1 MKFTK
6 SIILP
11 FLDWVD
17 YRLPIFS
24 YAQKNLVDYPTPKNL
39 NYWWNF
45 GSLAGIVLMIMII
58 TGFFLAINYTPH
70 TDYAFSSVEHL
81 MRDVNY
87 GWLLRF
93 MHSNGASMFF
103 ILVYIHMFRGL
114 YFGSYKAPRELLWI
128 IGVVIYLCMMGTAFM
143 GYVLPWGQMS
153 YWGATVITSLFSAV
167 PVIGDTIV
175 TWLWG
180 GFVIDNNTLTRFFV
194 GHYLMPMVIFMLVV
208 VHMWALH
215 QHHSNNPLGVDMRTP
230 ADSIP
235 FHPYYTIKDLVGL
248 GVFLIVYFGFVFFAP
263 DFFGEPDNYIEAN
276 PLVTPPHIVPEWYFL
291 PFYAILRSI
300 DNKLIGVIAMFAG
313 VCILFALPWMDRCR
327 VRSARFRPVY
337 RQFFWIFLADCILLG
352 YIGAQSAV
360 EPFVTI
366 GRVATAY
373 YFAHFL
379 IICPLICKFERPLV
393 PPDSIN
399 AGVLQAAKGD
409 K

>member
-1 MKFTK
+1 MKLSK

-11 FLDWVD
+11 VLDWVD

>member
-1 MKFTK
+1 MKFSK
-6 SIILP
+6 NIILP
-11 FLDWVD
+11 VLDWVD
-17 YRLPIFS
+17 YRLPVFS
-24 YAQKNLVDYPTPKNL
+24 YAKHNLIDYPTPKNL

-45 GSLAGIVLMIMII
+45 GSLAGILLMILII

-87 GWLLRF
+87 GWLLRY
-93 MHSNGASMFF
+93 MHSNGASLFF
-103 ILVYIHMFRGL
+103 VLVYIHMFRGL
-114 YFGSYKAPRELLWI
+114 YFGSFKAPRELLWM
-128 IGVVIYLCMMGTAFM
+128 IGVVIYLAMMGTAFM

-167 PVIGDTIV
+167 PFIGDTIV

-215 QHHSNNPLGVDMRTP
+215 QHKSNNPLGVDMRTS

-235 FHPYYTIKDLVGL
+235 FHPYYTIKDMVGL
-248 GVFLIVYFGFVFFAP
+248 GVFMTIYMGIVFFAP
-263 DFFGEPDNYIEAN
+263 DAFGEPDNYIEAN
-276 PLVTPPHIVPEWYFL
+276 PLVTPAHIVPEWYFL

-327 VRSARFRPVY
+327 VRSAKFRPVY
-337 RQFFWIFLADCILLG
+337 RQFFWLFLFDCLVLG
-352 YIGAQSAV
+352 YIGAQTAV
-360 EPFVTI
+360 EPYVTI

-393 PPDSIN
+393 PPESIS
-399 AGVLQAAKGD
+399 AGVLQAEKGE

>member
-1 MKFTK
+1 MKLSK

-17 YRLPIFS
+17 YRLPVFS
-24 YAQKNLVDYPTPKNL
+24 YARHNLIDYPTPKNL

-93 MHSNGASMFF
+93 MHANGGSMFF
-103 ILVYIHMFRGL
+103 LLVYIHMFRGL
-114 YFGSYKAPRELLWI
+114 YFGSFKAPRELLWI
-128 IGVVIYLCMMGTAFM
+128 IGVVIYLAMMGTAFM

-167 PVIGDTIV
+167 PLIGDTIV

-194 GHYLMPMVIFMLVV
+194 GHYLMPMVIFMLVI

-215 QHHSNNPLGVDMRTP
+215 QHKSNNPLGVDMRTP

-235 FHPYYTIKDLVGL
+235 FHPYYTIKDMVGM
-248 GVFLIVYFGFVFFAP
+248 GVFFIVYFGFVFFAP

-327 VRSARFRPVY
+327 VRSAKFRPIY
-337 RQFFWIFLADCILLG
+337 RQFFWLFFADCILLG
-352 YIGAQSAV
+352 YIGAQTAV

-366 GRVATAY
+366 GRIATAY

-393 PPDSIN
+393 PPESIS
-399 AGVLQAAKGD
+399 AGVLKAQKGAE
-409 K
+409 

>member
-6 SIILP
+6 SIVLP
-11 FLDWVD
+11 LLDWVD
-17 YRLPIFS
+17 YRLPVFS

-93 MHSNGASMFF
+93 MHANGGSMFF
-103 ILVYIHMFRGL
+103 ILVYVHMFRGL
-114 YFGSYKAPRELLWI
+114 YFGSFKAPRELLWI

-167 PVIGDTIV
+167 PIIGDTIV

-248 GVFLIVYFGFVFFAP
+248 GVFLIIYFGFVFFAP

-300 DNKLIGVIAMFAG
+300 DNKLMGVIAMFAG

-327 VRSARFRPVY
+327 VRSAKFRPIY
-337 RQFFWIFLADCILLG
+337 RQFFWLFLIDCLVLG
-352 YIGAQSAV
+352 YIGAQTAV
-360 EPFVTI
+360 EPYITI
-366 GRVATAY
+366 GRFATAY

-379 IICPLICKFERPLV
+379 IICPLICKFERPLE
-393 PPDSIN
+393 PPESIS
-399 AGVLQAAKGD
+399 AGVLKAEKGI
-409 K
+409 

>member
-300 DNKLIGVIAMFAG
+300 DNKLIGVIAMFSG

-327 VRSARFRPVY
+327 VRSARFRPIY

-399 AGVLQAAKGD
+399 AGVLQAAKGA

>member
-1 MKFTK
+1 MKLSK

-11 FLDWVD
+11 VLDWVD

-24 YAQKNLVDYPTPKNL
+24 YAKHNLIDYPTPKNL

-93 MHSNGASMFF
+93 MHANGGSMFF
-103 ILVYIHMFRGL
+103 ILVYIHMFRSL

-128 IGVVIYLCMMGTAFM
+128 IGVVIYLAMMGTAFM

-167 PVIGDTIV
+167 PLIGDTIV

-215 QHHSNNPLGVDMRTP
+215 QHKSNNPLGVDMRTP

-235 FHPYYTIKDLVGL
+235 FHPYYTIKDMVGM
-248 GVFLIVYFGFVFFAP
+248 GVFFIIYFGFVFFAP

-337 RQFFWIFLADCILLG
+337 RQFFWLFLFDCLVLG
-352 YIGAQSAV
+352 YIGAQTAV
-360 EPFVTI
+360 EPYVTI

-379 IICPLICKFERPLV
+379 IICPLICKFERPLE
-393 PPDSIN
+393 PPESIS
-399 AGVLQAAKGD
+399 AGVLKAAKGE

>member
-1 MKFTK
+1 MKITK

-17 YRLPIFS
+17 YRLPVFS

-45 GSLAGIVLMIMII
+45 GSLAGIVLVLMIV

-103 ILVYIHMFRGL
+103 VLVYIHMFRGL

-180 GFVIDNNTLTRFFV
+180 GFV
-194 GHYLMPMVIFMLVV
+194 
-208 VHMWALH
+208 
-215 QHHSNNPLGVDMRTP
+215 
-230 ADSIP
+230 
-235 FHPYYTIKDLVGL
+235 
-248 GVFLIVYFGFVFFAP
+248 
-263 DFFGEPDNYIEAN
+263 
-276 PLVTPPHIVPEWYFL
+276 
-291 PFYAILRSI
+291 
-300 DNKLIGVIAMFAG
+300 
-313 VCILFALPWMDRCR
+313 
-327 VRSARFRPVY
+327 
-337 RQFFWIFLADCILLG
+337 
-352 YIGAQSAV
+352 
-360 EPFVTI
+360 
-366 GRVATAY
+366 
-373 YFAHFL
+373 
-379 IICPLICKFERPLV
+379 
-393 PPDSIN
+393 
-399 AGVLQAAKGD
+399 
-409 K
+409 